1 MKGDERRLK
10 NKTITK
16 KNRIKNSFFYGTMKN
31 YIFERR
37 AKMKKN
43 IKDLLDEEIIAQ
55 IESLK
60 TLDDGSKEKQSA
72 IDDLN
77 KLYRL
82 KIDET
87 RMGLEFEEKKERREM
102 ENTLQSD
109 ELIIKEKQLDAENDA
124 RSCEEQFKAEQ
135 LKEQVKDRYFKV
147 GIAAAEIIIP
157 IVFYG
162 VWLKRGFKF
171 EETGI
176 FTSTT
181 FRSLFN
187 RFKPTKK

>member
-1 MKGDERRLK
+1 
-10 NKTITK
+10 
-16 KNRIKNSFFYGTMKN
+16 
-31 YIFERR
+31 
-37 AKMKKN
+37 
-43 IKDLLDEEIIAQ
+43 
-55 IESLK
+55 
-60 TLDDGSKEKQSA
+60 
-72 IDDLN
+72 
-77 KLYRL
+77 
-82 KIDET
+82 
-87 RMGLEFEEKKERREM
+87 MGLEFEEKKERREM

>member
-1 MKGDERRLK
+1 
-10 NKTITK
+10 
-16 KNRIKNSFFYGTMKN
+16 
-31 YIFERR
+31 
-37 AKMKKN
+37 MKKN

-181 FRSLFN
+181 FRSLWSK
-187 RFKPTKK
+187 FKPRK

>member
-1 MKGDERRLK
+1 
-10 NKTITK
+10 
-16 KNRIKNSFFYGTMKN
+16 
-31 YIFERR
+31 
-37 AKMKKN
+37 MKKN
-43 IKDLLDEEIIAQ
+43 IKDLLDEEIIAH

>member
-1 MKGDERRLK
+1 
-10 NKTITK
+10 
-16 KNRIKNSFFYGTMKN
+16 
-31 YIFERR
+31 
-37 AKMKKN
+37 MKKN

-60 TLDDGSKEKQSA
+60 TLDDGSKEKQLA

-77 KLYRL
+77 TLYRL

-135 LKEQVKDRYFKV
+135 LKEQVKDRYFKA

-157 IVFYG
+157 IVFYS
-162 VWLKRGFKF
+162 VWLQKGGPF
-171 EETGI
+171 EEKGI

-181 FRSLFN
+181 FRSLWSK
-187 RFKPTKK
+187 FKPRK

>member
-1 MKGDERRLK
+1 
-10 NKTITK
+10 
-16 KNRIKNSFFYGTMKN
+16 MKN
-31 YIFERR
+31 YIFERG

-77 KLYRL
+77 TLYRL

-87 RMGLEFEEKKERREM
+87 RMGLEF

>member
-1 MKGDERRLK
+1 
-10 NKTITK
+10 
-16 KNRIKNSFFYGTMKN
+16 
-31 YIFERR
+31 
-37 AKMKKN
+37 MKKS

-60 TLDDGSKEKQSA
+60 TLDDGSKEKQLA

-77 KLYRL
+77 TLYRL

-135 LKEQVKDRYFKV
+135 LKEQVKDRYFKA

>member
-1 MKGDERRLK
+1 
-10 NKTITK
+10 
-16 KNRIKNSFFYGTMKN
+16 
-31 YIFERR
+31 
-37 AKMKKN
+37 MKKN

-60 TLDDGSKEKQSA
+60 TLDDGSKEKQLA

-77 KLYRL
+77 TLYRL

-135 LKEQVKDRYFKV
+135 LKEQVKDRYFKA

-157 IVFYG
+157 IVFYS
-162 VWLKRGFKF
+162 VWLKKGFKF

>member
-1 MKGDERRLK
+1 
-10 NKTITK
+10 
-16 KNRIKNSFFYGTMKN
+16 
-31 YIFERR
+31 
-37 AKMKKN
+37 MKKN

-124 RSCEEQFKAEQ
+124 RSC
-135 LKEQVKDRYFKV
+135 
-147 GIAAAEIIIP
+147 
-157 IVFYG
+157 
-162 VWLKRGFKF
+162 
-171 EETGI
+171 
-176 FTSTT
+176 
-181 FRSLFN
+181 
-187 RFKPTKK
+187 

>member
-1 MKGDERRLK
+1 
-10 NKTITK
+10 
-16 KNRIKNSFFYGTMKN
+16 MKN

>member
-1 MKGDERRLK
+1 
-10 NKTITK
+10 
-16 KNRIKNSFFYGTMKN
+16 
-31 YIFERR
+31 
-37 AKMKKN
+37 MKKN

-60 TLDDGSKEKQSA
+60 TLDDGSKEKQLA

-77 KLYRL
+77 TLYRL

-109 ELIIKEKQLDAENDA
+109 ELIIKEKQLAAENDA

-135 LKEQVKDRYFKV
+135 VKEQVKDRYFKA

-157 IVFYG
+157 IVFYS
-162 VWLKRGFKF
+162 VWLKKGFKF
-171 EETGI
+171 EEKGI

-181 FRSLFN
+181 FRSLWSK
-187 RFKPTKK
+187 FKPRK